1 MSNGWGAQSEA
12 PATEAWGTGD
22 LASALPEVSH
32 DGFGNGNEAENG
44 HEDGNGEGASN
55 IVPVVQVVP
64 EALKGWVRPTAY
76 DYTGEAPRE
85 WEGNAAVYE
94 WDGETGDIGPEY
106 PELELQLFGNPAE
119 LTSSHGIDFSK

>member
-1 MSNGWGAQSEA
+1 
-12 PATEAWGTGD
+12 
-22 LASALPEVSH
+22 LPEVSQ
-32 DGFGNGNEAENG
+32 DGFGNGTQAEND
-44 HEDGNGEGASN
+44 HEDANATGNA
-55 IVPVVQVVP
+55 VPVVQVVP
-64 EALKGWVRPTAY
+64 EALEGWVRPTAY

-119 LTSSHGIDFSK
+119 RTASQGIDFSK